1 MDAVTTAM
9 GTLIDKWRRA
19 MIKPFKQKGILVE
32 NKVIRDEVNGRRCY
46 CRVPIRRRRTPICA
60 EELEEVLWA
69 YMDEDGVDTNAIKAK
84 VMELDGRSEFEQAGR
99 LLSVLD
105 FVSLFERIAFCD

>member
-1 MDAVTTAM
+1 M
-9 GTLIDKWRRA
+9 
-19 MIKPFKQKGILVE
+19 
-32 NKVIRDEVNGRRCY
+32 
-46 CRVPIRRRRTPICA
+46 
-60 EELEEVLWA
+60 LWA

-84 VMELDGRSEFEQAGR
+84 VMELDERSEFEQAGR